1 MCSPRILRIAA
12 RAEMAELADALR
24 SGRSGGSLVWVQIPL
39 SAPLFLIAFFSWAL
53 INSWGRRANH
63 LLIKLIFEVFWP
75 RN

>member
-39 SAPLFLIAFFSWAL
+39 SAPLKDIDKPHLAKFAQVRFF
-53 INSWGRRANH
+53 
-63 LLIKLIFEVFWP
+63 
-75 RN
+75 